1 MSTIVKGKLSQE
13 EEIKP
18 ERELKSGQEDEN
30 IEEKLVKCEEI
41 WDVANY
47 FVPSS
52 DKNSLLYP
60 LPNMNLKL
68 DH

>member
-1 MSTIVKGKLSQE
+1 M
-13 EEIKP
+13 
-18 ERELKSGQEDEN
+18 ELKSGQEDEN